1 MHNLPQKFRPVRES
15 DYMDNGQELPCY
27 TDSFIVQD
35 IEDSQGDIA
44 NLDYAEL
51 DDTNNAGFHQNQ
63 KFSEDDGT
71 ERNTQRNLGRRI
83 LPLSQRLRPSSAA
96 QKSSRQK
103 ITIFQHFEPSKV
115 IPQHQNISNLRTERV
130 FSPFLEKEKE
140 KEKGEGKEK
149 LQAQELEKI
158 DSASIENQKSY
169 ENYYLIN
176 LFLSFP
182 ISFQYNSKT
191 EEILFATRFRC
202 IKLIFFF

>member
-1 MHNLPQKFRPVRES
+1 MRES

-51 DDTNNAGFHQNQ
+51 DDTNNAAFHQNQ

-71 ERNTQRNLGRRI
+71 ERNTQRNLGRI
-83 LPLSQRLRPSSAA
+83 LLPLSQRLRPSSAA

-103 ITIFQHFEPSKV
+103 ISIFQHFEPPKV
-115 IPQHQNISNLRTERV
+115 IPQHQNISNLRKERV

-176 LFLSFP
+176 LSFLSPF
-182 ISFQYNSKT
+182 
-191 EEILFATRFRC
+191 LFSIIPKPKRYF
-202 IKLIFFF
+202 LPPDFVVLN